1 MNATVESSVPELA
14 RGETSAPDSHP
25 ALRDRLI
32 AAGLLIDT
40 GENGLYGR
48 NHVYEDILERLT
60 ELISSFAAD
69 QHPEVLRFPPAIP
82 RKDFEDSEYLKNFP
96 HLAGTIHAFCGDE
109 RDHRRLLQALDDTL
123 ADPDEERSDEWLNQ
137 QKPTHAVLTPAA
149 CYPVYPVVARRGP
162 LPEDGLTIDVLS
174 YCFRHEP
181 SLDPTRM
188 QMFRMREYVRIGSP
202 DQVLAFRATWIE
214 RGRALARMLGLPA
227 ELDVANDPFFGR
239 GGKIVADSQ
248 RVQELKFEL
257 LIPVT
262 DPQRKTACLSFN
274 YHMDHFGSIWKLRC
288 ADGAVAHSG
297 CVAFGMER
305 LTLAML
311 QHHGFDVDAWPAD
324 VRDALWGDARKR
336 IAAELERCDRAA
348 RSGT

>member
-1 MNATVESSVPELA
+1 MKATTASFDPDAA
-14 RGETSAPDSHP
+14 RGEAAAPDFRP
-25 ALRDRLI
+25 ALRERLI
-32 AAGLLIDT
+32 AAGLLVDT

-48 NHVYEDILERLT
+48 NHVYEAIADGLT
-60 ELISSFAAD
+60 ALITRMAAD
-69 QHPEVLRFPPAIP
+69 QHPEVLRFPPAVP

-96 HLAGTIHAFCGDE
+96 HLAGTIHAFCGNE
-109 RDHRRLLQALDDTL
+109 RDHRRLLEALDDAL
-123 ADPDEERSDEWLNQ
+123 ADPGDERSEAWLGQ
-137 QKPTHAVLTPAA
+137 QKPTRAVLTPAA

-162 LPEDGLTIDVLS
+162 LPENGVTIDVLS

-181 SLDPTRM
+181 SVDPTRM
-188 QMFRMREYVRIGSP
+188 QMFRMREYVRIGRP
-202 DQVLAFRATWIE
+202 DDVLAFRATWIE
-214 RGRALARMLGLPA
+214 RGRALARMLRLPA
-227 ELDVANDPFFGR
+227 DLDIANDPFFGR

-297 CVAFGMER
+297 CVAFGMDR
-305 LTLAML
+305 LTLALL
-311 QHHGFDVDAWPAD
+311 QHHGFDVDAWPGD
-324 VRDALWGDARKR
+324 VRDALWGDARER
-336 IAAELERCDRAA
+336 VAAELAQCV
-348 RSGT
+348 